1 MPEPGKRGD
10 IVLLLIQQL
19 HIVGQVTDHLP
30 LVGFHL
36 HGEPSLQP
44 GNVPGDFLE

>member
-1 MPEPGKRGD
+1 MLELGKRGD
-10 IVLLLIQQL
+10 IVLFLIQQL
-19 HIVGQVTDHLP
+19 HIAGQVADYLP